1 MALTAEQIRELV
13 AQVGNPNYDLNPE
26 MGALA
31 NKSPVIPPRSDL
43 SMTPGF
49 QGEMGGFTPPIPGG
63 GMPLGGGGGLGGGAM
78 QGGFGMG
85 GGGGFDPMGMPSG
98 MSGIPGRHG
107 SFPLTEPPYGAAGT
121 LDTGGSQ
128 NYAPFTP
135 QSNLEDILPADY
147 LHAEDRNVLDPFRR
161 PPAEFD
167 KVTGQM
173 RVRQPKNYSLLPQQ
187 PQRFGIDPISGEEY
201 GARAVNKFPPAGA
214 QYPGTISSMFSGP
227 F

>member
-1 MALTAEQIRELV
+1 MDPRYLQGLISGQIPAE
-13 AQVGNPNYDLNPE
+13 NPA
-26 MGALA
+26 MGATFNPGFSDQVLA
-31 NKSPVIPPRSDL
+31 QSTVG
-43 SMTPGF
+43 MTPG
-49 QGEMGGFTPPIPGG
+49 MPGAG
-63 GMPLGGGGGLGGGAM
+63 RAAPAGLGGIPGDLG

-98 MSGIPGRHG
+98 MGGVPGRHG

-147 LHAEDRNVLDPFRR
+147 LHAEDRNVLDPLRR

-167 KVTGQM
+167 PATGQM
-173 RVRQPKNYSLLPQQ
+173 RVRQPKNYSLRPQQ
-187 PQRFGIDPISGEEY
+187 LQRFGEEY
-201 GARAVNKFPPAGA
+201 GAGPVDKFPPAGA

>member
-1 MALTAEQIRELV
+1 
-13 AQVGNPNYDLNPE
+13 
-26 MGALA
+26 
-31 NKSPVIPPRSDL
+31 
-43 SMTPGF
+43 
-49 QGEMGGFTPPIPGG
+49 
-63 GMPLGGGGGLGGGAM
+63 
-78 QGGFGMG
+78 
-85 GGGGFDPMGMPSG
+85 

-167 KVTGQM
+167 PATGQM
-173 RVRQPKNYSLLPQQ
+173 RVRQPKNYSLRPQQ
-187 PQRFGIDPISGEEY
+187 LQRFGEEY
-201 GARAVNKFPPAGA
+201 GAGPVDKFPPAGA